1 MVPKAQQPPMGA
13 FKPMVSP
20 MPPRP
25 TPPPA
30 PVRGS
35 PVAPTTTTP
44 PMQAPMVIVLKFFS

>member
-13 FKPMVSP
+13 FKPRVSP